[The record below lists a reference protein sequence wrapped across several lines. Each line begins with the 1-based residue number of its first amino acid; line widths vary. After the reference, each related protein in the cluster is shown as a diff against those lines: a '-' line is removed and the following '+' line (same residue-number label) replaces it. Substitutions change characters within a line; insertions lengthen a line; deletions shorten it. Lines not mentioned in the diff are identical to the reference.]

1 MKTLLP
7 LFIPLILLALI
18 LVACSSNK
26 SNLNTYLIPENYVG
40 WVQIIYNQE
49 GFDPIKQV
57 NGKNIY
63 TIPESGILK
72 TSTPVE
78 YGVSFDEFYYY
89 DGQNRQQKIDV
100 DQMIHGHHIG
110 DGESVNSSGK
120 IEGPTVQEFF
130 VGTETELQNTPDPE
144 YPVELMK

>member
-1 MKTLLP
+1 MRKVLSV
-7 LFIPLILLALI
+7 FIPWLLI

-57 NGKNIY
+57 NGKKN
-63 TIPESGILK
+63 T
-72 TSTPVE
+72 
-78 YGVSFDEFYYY
+78 
-89 DGQNRQQKIDV
+89 QQKIDV

>member
-1 MKTLLP
+1 MRKALSIL
-7 LFIPLILLALI
+7 IPSLLI
-18 LVACSSNK
+18 LVACSSNT

-40 WVQIIYNQE
+40 WVQIIYDQE
-49 GFDPIKQV
+49 EFNAIKQV

-78 YGVSFDEFYYY
+78 NGISFDEFYYY
-89 DGQNRQQKIDV
+89 DEQNKQQKLDV

-110 DGESVNSSGK
+110 GESVNASGK

-130 VGTETELQNTPDPE
+130 VGTETQLQNTPDPE